1 MELDMVV
8 WRKQLNSMIASV
20 RIAYGDNGS
29 LGSTLKPSMDVTRD
43 QSSFNWNPKQL

>member
-29 LGSTLKPSMDVTRD
+29 LGSTLKVSTGIQNNSRALLG
-43 QSSFNWNPKQL
+43 Q